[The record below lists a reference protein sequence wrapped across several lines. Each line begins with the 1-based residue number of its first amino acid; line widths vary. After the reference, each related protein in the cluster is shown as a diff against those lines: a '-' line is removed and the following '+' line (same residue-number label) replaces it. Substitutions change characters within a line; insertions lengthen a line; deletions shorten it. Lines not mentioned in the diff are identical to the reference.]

1 MCKEVVPTA
10 VQPQEP
16 RVPGKERIRRLAE
29 SAKPF
34 DPDEFYKEHPP
45 LFESE
50 EEREAFIA
58 EIYAERER
66 NPA

>member
-1 MCKEVVPTA
+1 MS
-10 VQPQEP
+10 
-16 RVPGKERIRRLAE
+16 GKERIRRLAQ

-58 EIYAERER
+58 DIYAERER